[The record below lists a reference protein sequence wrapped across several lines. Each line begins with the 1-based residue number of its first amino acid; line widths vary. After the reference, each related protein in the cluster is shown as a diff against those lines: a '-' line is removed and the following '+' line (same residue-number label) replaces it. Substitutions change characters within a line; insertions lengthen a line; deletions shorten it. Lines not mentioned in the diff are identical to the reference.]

1 MGKKAAEELLE
12 AIETG
17 GTVDKYI
24 QVICKVYLT
33 ILHDFLSSGPNDY
46 LHGAG
51 RWGVE
56 AALWPSHS
64 SHRDCNP
71 HCRETNWS
79 QI

>member
-33 ILHDFLSSGPNDY
+33 ILHDFFIV
-46 LHGAG
+46 
-51 RWGVE
+51 R
-56 AALWPSHS
+56 
-64 SHRDCNP
+64 
-71 HCRETNWS
+71 TK
-79 QI
+79 